1 IDFLLPSA
9 ARMGIPAGLFISWS
23 EAYSSYAARHR
34 RGVFPK
40 LLFRVANG
48 SGVQGLSR
56 LAPGSD
62 EPGELPL
69 LVAQVLEQQGG
80 DVALAE
86 VRQDRDDGL
95 VLVLRLLCL
104 LLRSP
109 DGCTVGET
117 SQDVHGDRAL
127 A

>member
-1 IDFLLPSA
+1 
-9 ARMGIPAGLFISWS
+9 
-23 EAYSSYAARHR
+23 AYSSYAARHR

-56 LAPGSD
+56 LAPGSN

-95 VLVLRLLCL
+95 ALVLRLLCL
-104 LLRSP
+104 LQRTP
-109 DGCTVGET
+109 DGCTAGDT
-117 SQDVHGDRAL
+117 TQDRKSTRLNSSHVSISYAVFCLKKKKIRSK
-127 A
+127 